1 MSLPEMYPLCKVIV
15 INYIFQHE
23 NFKHLFEYQHYTLS
37 RREARPHFNGF
48 WKNLLTLDIV

>member
-23 NFKHLFEYQHYTLS
+23 NFKHLFEYQHYIIGAKRGLILMAFG
-37 RREARPHFNGF
+37 R
-48 WKNLLTLDIV
+48 IC